1 MQFWV
6 KISAAAAM
14 VLTTASPAAVSAP
27 DEITA
32 GAPITLLLDANTG
45 QVLHSVNADRRFIP
59 ASITKV
65 MTAYVAFDLL
75 ASGKLSPD
83 QQLTLSERAAEEWYR
98 TGSTMFLEPG
108 EQVSVDTLL
117 RGITAVSAN
126 DASIVLAEGGAGSV
140 ESWVERMNST
150 AVALGM
156 ENTHFG
162 TPNGWPDDGKTFTTA
177 NDLALLARALIQKH
191 PDLYAR
197 YFGKEGF
204 RYNGFAQ
211 ANHDPISGVI
221 DGADGIKTGYTNQ
234 AGHGF
239 VGSAERDGTRLIMVV
254 GAVDEEERRARI
266 SRDLISWGFDGFQR
280 RLIFQE
286 NETVGAARVQN
297 GDRPA
302 VTLVAAKP
310 LVIAIPKNVTSSPT
324 YRLRYE
330 GPLEAP
336 ITAGDEVAN
345 LEMVIEKKVQ
355 ARIPVVAAEDVPRAG
370 FFRRILNA
378 FESWFT

>member
-1 MQFWV
+1 MQFWL

-65 MTAYVAFDLL
+65 MTAYVAFDMI

-286 NETVGAARVQN
+286 NEKVGAARVQN

-336 ITAGDEVAN
+336 ITAGDEVAY